1 MSYKRVAKRLT
12 NILSSESVIK
22 EIVKNKWHHYYLMVF
37 QALKAYVRAIDTNQ
51 DTFIMVKSSLLKNIT
66 SLIRERPPTA
76 QELNAINRVARNM
89 VRELKNL
96 KRRDLENIAIY
107 SRLYNLMLRSGNK
120 ERFRSIGMEL

>member
-1 MSYKRVAKRLT
+1 
-12 NILSSESVIK
+12 
-22 EIVKNKWHHYYLMVF
+22 MVF